1 MATLKIQKN
10 IFIRLLIREK
20 QLMQNRACGSFRQS
34 GDLESLICKL
44 FFTQKNTWQWLVPW
58 VTQIG
63 HTATREEQRDR
74 TMPVVLHK

>member
-1 MATLKIQKN
+1 MGNYKMATLKIQKN

-44 FFTQKNTWQWLVPW
+44 FFTQKNT
-58 VTQIG
+58 
-63 HTATREEQRDR
+63 
-74 TMPVVLHK
+74 